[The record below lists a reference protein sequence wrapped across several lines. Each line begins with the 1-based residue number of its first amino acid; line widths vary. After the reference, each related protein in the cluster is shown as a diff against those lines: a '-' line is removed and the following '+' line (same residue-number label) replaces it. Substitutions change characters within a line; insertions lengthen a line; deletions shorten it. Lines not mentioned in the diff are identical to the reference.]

1 MSDALAEMEMAASHD
16 KMGATMFPSG
26 ATFYDSPPPL
36 AGAFFSFRHLSA
48 GTAGTLIV
56 LPHKIYGSHVI
67 KEWRA
72 SPTPG
77 PRQKFLLTSCSRS
90 MKVVDHTSKSTPNER
105 CRSTQL
111 DHRHL
116 ANSPSTSSPGLQQMP
131 SPSLPI
137 LFPPPGVDSNSQ
149 NS

>member
-36 AGAFFSFRHLSA
+36 CLFFFPSSFRWNGRNLDR
-48 GTAGTLIV
+48 
-56 LPHKIYGSHVI
+56 PHKIYGSHVI

-111 DHRHL
+111 AHRHL

-137 LFPPPGVDSNSQ
+137 LFPPPGVDSNFQ